1 MRTAHITEVIS
12 FFRYDSHVDSVPSP
26 GRPDPIRPP
35 PHPPMPLAPPWK
47 FSGYAS
53 GYMDHRW
60 LLPLPSCFCLFFIC
74 LSLISAFLA
83 FSWEYFSYSASWAA
97 VSRGRHVISSGADSR
112 GGLHKNREKTSL
124 RVRTLLFQESRVADS
139 LKVGT
144 IYSILKNINVV
155 EYKRTNDQHTYRY
168 LLYIISVAYPDRW

>member
-1 MRTAHITEVIS
+1 M
-12 FFRYDSHVDSVPSP
+12 
-26 GRPDPIRPP
+26 
-35 PHPPMPLAPPWK
+35 
-47 FSGYAS
+47 
-53 GYMDHRW
+53 
-60 LLPLPSCFCLFFIC
+60 
-74 LSLISAFLA
+74 
-83 FSWEYFSYSASWAA
+83 
-97 VSRGRHVISSGADSR
+97 ISSGADSR

-168 LLYIISVAYPDRW
+168 LHYQCCVSGPFLTSSRPEFLNFWDPGPTFGTFLA